1 MADMP
6 LLMNDS
12 LNSFVVP
19 MRTKEEIANQLGHKI
34 RTLRVQKN
42 MTMEE
47 LALESGMDYSQ
58 LSRIERGKINTSVYQ
73 IYTLARVLEVPA
85 NSIFRDLF

>member
-1 MADMP
+1 
-6 LLMNDS
+6 
-12 LNSFVVP
+12 
-19 MRTKEEIANQLGHKI
+19 MRAKEEIANQLGHKI
-34 RTLRVQKN
+34 RTLRIERN

-73 IYTLARVLEVPA
+73 IYMISKVLNVPIH
-85 NSIFRDLF
+85 SVFKDLF

>member
-1 MADMP
+1 M
-6 LLMNDS
+6 
-12 LNSFVVP
+12 P
-19 MRTKEEIANQLGHKI
+19 MRTKEEISAILGHRI
-34 RTLRVQKN
+34 RTLRIRNK

-73 IYTLARVLEVPA
+73 VYILARVLNVPVD
-85 NSIFRDLF
+85 SVFKDLV

>member
-1 MADMP
+1 
-6 LLMNDS
+6 
-12 LNSFVVP
+12 
-19 MRTKEEIANQLGHKI
+19 
-34 RTLRVQKN
+34 
-42 MTMEE
+42 
-47 LALESGMDYSQ
+47 MDYSQ